1 MDDTKLHEGVGT
13 LTYAK
18 FGHLADKLSTA
29 QKQHG
34 RTYALLVAIKEGRVS
49 LDQVTII
56 DGGWE
61 VTPRTDDG

>member
-1 MDDTKLHEGVGT
+1 MDETKLHEGVGT

-18 FGHLADKLSTA
+18 FGVLAEKLETA

-34 RTYALLVAIKEGRVS
+34 RTYALLVALKEGRVN
-49 LDQVTII
+49 LDEVTII

-61 VTPRTDDG
+61 VERD

>member
-1 MDDTKLHEGVGT
+1 MDETKLHEGVGT

-18 FGHLADKLSTA
+18 FGHLADKLETA

-34 RTYALLVAIKEGRVS
+34 RTYALLVAIKEGRVN
-49 LDQVTII
+49 LDEVTII

-61 VTPRTDDG
+61 VERG